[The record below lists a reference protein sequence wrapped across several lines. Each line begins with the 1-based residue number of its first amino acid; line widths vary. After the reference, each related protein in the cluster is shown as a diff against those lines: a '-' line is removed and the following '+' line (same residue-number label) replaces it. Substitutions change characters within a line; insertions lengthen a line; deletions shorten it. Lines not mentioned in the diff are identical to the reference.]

1 VASLIAVGFGGHG
14 NVNMSAFFQLYV
26 VAMFVCQ
33 SIFNS
38 EISISLI
45 GSTNGNLRP
54 FRLALA
60 CGRYDFV
67 DGSGHRRGWL
77 FWNS

>member
-1 VASLIAVGFGGHG
+1 VVAGSGCDG
-14 NVNMSAFFQLYV
+14 NVDMSAFFEPYV
-26 VAMFVCQ
+26 IAVFVRQ

-45 GSTNGNLRP
+45 GSINGNLRP
-54 FRLALA
+54 FRLARA

-67 DGSGHRRGWL
+67 DGSGHSRAWL